1 MRIILGRALCI
12 FCFFVSYLASS
23 QTCLPGFN
31 ATLQTDVFV
40 DNGDGTATDTFLGL
54 VWMRCSLGQTWSNET
69 CSGDASELT
78 WQQALQAAHGYE
90 YAKQLGWRV
99 PNMKELASLTER
111 SCVRPAINELFF
123 PNTSSDDYWTST
135 PSVIDPKRAWVIAF
149 FNSSNSLKDKTLFVF
164 TRLVRTAD

>member
-1 MRIILGRALCI
+1 MRALSLL
-12 FCFFVSYLASS
+12 CFFVSFLVAG
-23 QTCLPGFN
+23 QTCLPNFDPS
-31 ATLQTDVFV
+31 TKTDEFV
-40 DNGDGTATDTFLGL
+40 DNADGTATDELLGL
-54 VWMRCSLGQTWSNET
+54 VWMRCSLGQTWLDET

-78 WQQALQAAHGYE
+78 WQQALQTAHGYE
-90 YAKQLGWRV
+90 YAAQLGWRV

-135 PSVIDPKRAWVIAF
+135 PSVIDPQRAWVIAF
-149 FNSSNSLKDKTLFVF
+149 FNSSNSLKDKKLFVF